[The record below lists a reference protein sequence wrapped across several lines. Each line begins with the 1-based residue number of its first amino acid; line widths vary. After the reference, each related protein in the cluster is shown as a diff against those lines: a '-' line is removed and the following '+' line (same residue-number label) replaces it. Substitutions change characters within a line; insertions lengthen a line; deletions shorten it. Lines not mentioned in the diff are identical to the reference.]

1 MTVMLL
7 GNHFQHGELRLSGPL
22 HVRCAIDL
30 RSRDPRTFISLKAL
44 ADERLTVIYNV
55 ASCN

>member
-1 MTVMLL
+1 MLL